1 MRSSLLEDLTGRLR
15 GKASASETPATDDT
29 SEPVGDAEWPTQVHA
44 RSVRLRPLT
53 ALLAVALVALVGIWG
68 GAELQKRH
76 GSGATA
82 SGNGGLAAAFASRF
96 GNRTGT
102 GGSTGGF
109 GGGFAGGGAAGGG
122 ATTGTVTEVTKKT
135 LYLTTSTGA
144 LVKIGLTSATTFTR
158 TAKSPKGGLALG
170 DTAIVIG
177 AKNAS
182 GLIVATSVIAT
193 QKGVTATRGGFG
205 GGFGGGGNSA
215 GGGTAS
221 G

>member
-1 MRSSLLEDLTGRLR
+1 MRSSLLEDLTGRFR
-15 GKASASETPATDDT
+15 SGSKGEPTPESAGTDDAHD
-29 SEPVGDAEWPTQVHA
+29 SLGAAEWPSQVHA

-53 ALLAVALVALVGIWG
+53 ALLTVALVALVGIWG

-76 GSGATA
+76 GSGSAG
-82 SGNGGLAAAFASRF
+82 SSNSGLAAAFASRF

-102 GGSTGGF
+102 GARA
-109 GGGFAGGGAAGGG
+109 GGFAGGAAGGG
-122 ATTGTVTEVTKKT
+122 ATSGTVTEVTAKT

-144 LVKIGLTSATTFTR
+144 LVKVRLTGATTFTR

-177 AKNAS
+177 SKNAS
-182 GLIVATSVIAT
+182 GVLVARSVIAT

-205 GGFGGGGNSA
+205 GGFGGGATA
-215 GGGTAS
+215 GG
-221 G
+221 